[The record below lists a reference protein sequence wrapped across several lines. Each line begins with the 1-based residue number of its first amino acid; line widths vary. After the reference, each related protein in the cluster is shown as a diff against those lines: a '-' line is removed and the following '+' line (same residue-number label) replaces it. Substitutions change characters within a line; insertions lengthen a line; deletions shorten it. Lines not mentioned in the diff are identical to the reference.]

1 MAESTLTNSKKL
13 RGSIKRQLTD
23 FENILKAIK
32 EDTDIEALDSEGRLN
47 KHLTYWDE
55 FKEIQNKFDF
65 YAISGLAKKHLK
77 SRSIGSLSI
86 AFTSI
91 TPPFSISS
99 RNEDHVPRENLCRP
113 VSRFEFP
120 RLQTPTFHGS
130 CDTWFNFHDSFK
142 SICHDNAEISTI
154 HKFYYLK
161 ACLKDEAAEIIASLK
176 TTNENYT
183 VAWEL
188 LKNRYDNRRFIVE
201 SHARSLFEIP
211 RVSREFAVRNL
222 VDNVQKHVRALK
234 ALSQPVDTWDT
245 LLILIVKE
253 KLNTYTREKWE
264 ESLKGTDVPRFEDI
278 VSFLEQRAIIES
290 DQSFQRQIHSQKQ
303 TQYHKQNQFS
313 RNTSTKHNSKPP
325 HLCNKATISH
335 NSKTSQ
341 VTCPICSEQ
350 HTLLSCSTFQ
360 GMSPQERYNEIRKTS
375 FCHNC
380 LKGYHRTI
388 DCRANT

>member
-130 CDTWFNFHDSFK
+130 YDTWFNFHDSFK
-142 SICHDNAEISTI
+142 SMCHDNAEISTI

-278 VSFLEQRAIIES
+278 VSFLEQRASLRVISHFKGKSILKNKLNIINKINFQEILQLNTIPNHHIYAIRQQYLIIQKLHKLLVPFV
-290 DQSFQRQIHSQKQ
+290 QS
-303 TQYHKQNQFS
+303 
-313 RNTSTKHNSKPP
+313 NTRSYRAPP
-325 HLCNKATISH
+325 FKVCHLKKGTMKLERRLSATI
-335 NSKTSQ
+335 
-341 VTCPICSEQ
+341 
-350 HTLLSCSTFQ
+350 
-360 GMSPQERYNEIRKTS
+360 
-375 FCHNC
+375 
-380 LKGYHRTI
+380 
-388 DCRANT
+388 A